1 MPDRNSKSPARN
13 QVGPA
18 ENQVGPAEV
27 NIVMV
32 EDDAIVRSWI
42 QLSLRRTEFQ
52 IVAEARKP
60 PDARELEQNIPDIRL
75 IDYHLPDQLGTVLL
89 RELRQEGVTAP
100 AVVVTASVMHGF
112 NELVRQSG
120 GQGTVLKTGSPSE
133 VIGALRA
140 VVAGR
145 PSFDVRHPTRARREG
160 VLTPREREVLGLVG
174 AGATNAEIAE
184 RLGIGSETVKTLLA
198 RIFVK
203 LGVSRRAQAVAVAH
217 ERGIL

>member
-1 MPDRNSKSPARN
+1 MTDRNARKRPSSA
-13 QVGPA
+13 PA
-18 ENQVGPAEV
+18 EDQASSPEV

-42 QLSLRRTEFQ
+42 KLSLRRTEFR
-52 IVAEARKP
+52 IVAEAGSAA
-60 PDARELEQNIPDIRL
+60 DARELAHYLPDLWL
-75 IDYHLPDQLGTVLL
+75 IDYRLPDQLGTVLL
-89 RELRQEGVTAP
+89 RELRQEGVAAP

-133 VIGALRA
+133 LIEGLRA

-145 PSFDVRHPTRARREG
+145 PAYDARHPARARREG
-160 VLTPREREVLGLVG
+160 ILTPREREVLALVG
-174 AGATNAEIAE
+174 EGATNAEIA
-184 RLGIGSETVKTLLA
+184 RTLGIGSETVKTLLA

>member
-1 MPDRNSKSPARN
+1 MPDRNSKGPAGN

-42 QLSLRRTEFQ
+42 QLSLRRTEFR
-52 IVAEARKP
+52 IVAEAGTAA
-60 PDARELEQNIPDIRL
+60 DARELVHYLPDL
-75 IDYHLPDQLGTVLL
+75 WLVDYHLPDQLGTVLL
-89 RELRQEGVTAP
+89 RELRQDGVTAP
-100 AVVVTASVMHGF
+100 AVVVTAGVMHGF

-145 PSFDVRHPTRARREG
+145 PSFDVRHPTEPAARESSRRESARCSDWSGQARRM
-160 VLTPREREVLGLVG
+160 PRSPRSS
-174 AGATNAEIAE
+174 A
-184 RLGIGSETVKTLLA
+184 SA
-198 RIFVK
+198 R
-203 LGVSRRAQAVAVAH
+203 RP
-217 ERGIL
+217 